1 MKKRKK
7 VLVVSSFP
15 PQKCGIGKYAA
26 EHVLHLKKEGFRVY
40 TLAVDGNSVG
50 SFRIDPTSPK
60 SIIRHILIVL
70 FSGFDAI
77 YVHYT
82 ADFFFPVL
90 YCDKKRFHWMRILQT
105 LFLFVLGKKS
115 GKDGAIIFH
124 EAYPGVDSPQYY
136 IDKRGKAF
144 GAFRNLEFH
153 TEVEQKRI
161 LDAFPQD
168 VRKDQTKVVIH
179 ERYMRPKYFGD
190 RSMARRDLG
199 LDENQKIFL
208 CIGFIQEHKGFH
220 TAAEIFSR
228 VSRDPNAYLYIVGSL
243 RINDPGYVEYLGQLR
258 LLVSRLPNVKLVE
271 QFVSDED
278 FDKWIVASNAVL
290 LPYREISSS
299 GVGGRAVLLNRAL
312 IANGQTNLKN
322 QFIDYDDV
330 TLYKDDQELAAL
342 LGVFEHKEAAAVG
355 SKQVSASDNKDD
367 ILFVMPW
374 FGPQIKGG
382 AEQFIFDLCTQLAH
396 AGKRIEVWTS
406 TSSTLSHRNNKLAH
420 DAADQGLPF
429 KIRRFPANRCAEIVF
444 RKVHPKMI
452 RSEGGSRL
460 DGALWT
466 RSALTG
472 KGMEQA
478 LREEGQRFSSIHLC
492 HYFGG
497 STHRLAGIF
506 PEKTILHPFIH
517 NEPPLYHPVMRD
529 LFAGVRGVMCNTR
542 AERFLGVRS
551 QAGLLGSCYKPIG
564 NSVAAIETA
573 SNDAPRKHMGVNEVI
588 YIGRLIPEKNLLT
601 LVDWVGAYNG
611 QSPTQPLKLVLVGDG
626 PLLEDPKIRD
636 NPWIE
641 RTGRLGDEDKRK
653 RIQKAFALIQ
663 PSLLESFSLVLLE
676 AWAEKTPV
684 IVHADCDATNLLV
697 SESGGGIAV
706 RSGDEFILAIE
717 RLWYDQPMAR
727 AMGEAGNLFA
737 RNNFTWPQIIQRF
750 EQGRAS
756 ILGWPNNYKE
766 FVTEG
771 RPNHF
776 VFPARSSWQC
786 SLEELD
792 GRIERSLMSAKE
804 RKLISY
810 IGNQFYVEYESVFR
824 DPSQEYKIFPSW
836 SDYLAIAKTMNMGDT
851 WVDIGAGRGYFLQYL
866 SSNGVPKERL
876 FGVEPDSYSFIEMR
890 RKGFAGCS
898 LYGDRFLVLLPD
910 KTISFISMLHVAE
923 HIPWEDLCCTMK
935 LAYNKLK
942 PGGKIVVEMPNAKT
956 VKTSAVTFWQDPT
969 HIRPVIDQTL
979 AFLMKFCGFKID
991 GISTYAPHMSEVE
1004 VGIGRQGVDE
1014 LLVKDFYGDQDV
1026 TIFGSRVE

>member
-15 PQKCGIGKYAA
+15 PQKCGIGTYAA
-26 EHVLHLKKEGFRVY
+26 EHVLHLKKEGLRVY

-50 SFRIDPTSPK
+50 SFHIDPTSPK

-70 FSGFDAI
+70 FSGFHAI

-82 ADFFFPVL
+82 ADFFFPPL
-90 YCDKKRFHWMRILQT
+90 YCGKKRFHWMRLLQT

-124 EAYPGVDSPQYY
+124 EAYPGIDSPEYY
-136 IDKRGKAF
+136 IDKRGQAF
-144 GAFRNLEFH
+144 AAFQNLEFH
-153 TEVEQKRI
+153 TEVEQQRI
-161 LDAFPQD
+161 LAAFPR
-168 VRKDQTKVVIH
+168 VVSPKQTKVVVH
-179 ERYMRPKYFGD
+179 ERYMQPKYFGD

-199 LDENQKIFL
+199 LDDSHKIFL

-220 TAAEIFSR
+220 TAAEIFAKAS
-228 VSRDPNAYLYIVGSL
+228 SDPHAYLYIVGSL
-243 RINDPGYVEYLGQLR
+243 RVRDPGYVEYLDRLR
-258 LLVSRLPNVKLVE
+258 LLVSAFPNVRLVE

-278 FDKWIVASNAVL
+278 FDKWIVASDIVL

-299 GVGGRAVLLNRAL
+299 GVGGRAVLLKRHL

-322 QFIDYDDV
+322 QFIDYDGV
-330 TLYKDDQELAAL
+330 TLYSGDQELASL
-342 LGVFEHKEAAAVG
+342 LSAYEHKGAAIVNTQEAAT
-355 SKQVSASDNKDD
+355 DNRDN

-382 AEQFIFDLCTQLAH
+382 AEQFIFDLCTNLAH
-396 AGKRIEVWTS
+396 SGKKIEVWAS
-406 TSSTLSHRNNKLAH
+406 ASLTLSHRNNLLAH

-429 KIRRFPANRCAEIVF
+429 KIRRFSSNRFAEVVF
-444 RKVHPKMI
+444 RKVHPRMI
-452 RSEGGSRL
+452 RSSGGGRL
-460 DGALWT
+460 DGFLWA

-472 KGMEQA
+472 NGMEQA
-478 LREEGQRFSSIHLC
+478 LREEGARFSSIHLC

-542 AERFLGVRS
+542 AERLLGERS

-564 NSVAAIETA
+564 NSVIALETA
-573 SNDAPRKHMGVNEVI
+573 STEAPKKHMGVNEII

-601 LVDWVGAYNG
+601 LVDWVIAYNE
-611 QSPTQPLKLVLVGDG
+611 QSPTQPLKLILVGDG
-626 PLLEDPKIRD
+626 PLQNDPKIRD
-636 NPWIE
+636 YPWIE
-641 RTGRLGDEDKRK
+641 KTGRLGEEDKRK
-653 RIQKAFALIQ
+653 RIQKAFALVQ

-684 IVHADCDATNLLV
+684 IVHADCAATNLLV
-697 SESGGGIAV
+697 AESGGGIAV
-706 RSGDEFILAIE
+706 KSADEFILAIE
-717 RLWYDQPMAR
+717 RLWYDQPLAR
-727 AMGEAGNLFA
+727 GMGEDGHRFA
-737 RNNFTWPQIIQRF
+737 RENFTWPEIVDRF
-750 EQGRAS
+750 EQARAS
-756 ILGWPNNYKE
+756 ILGWPNSYRE
-766 FVTEG
+766 FFTG
-771 RPNHF
+771 RRPNRF
-776 VFPARSSWQC
+776 VFPTRSSWQC

-836 SDYLAIAKTMNMGDT
+836 SDYLEIAGTMGVGDT

-866 SSNGVPKERL
+866 SSNGIAKEKL
-876 FGVEPDSYSFIEMR
+876 FGVEPDSYSFVEMR
-890 RKGFAGCS
+890 KKGFAGCS
-898 LYGDRFLVLLPD
+898 LYGDRFLELLPD
-910 KTISFISMLHVAE
+910 KSITFISMLHVAE
-923 HIPWEDLCCTMK
+923 HIPWDDLCCLMK

-942 PGGKIVVEMPNAKT
+942 PGGKIIVEMPNVKT

-991 GISTYAPHMSEVE
+991 NISTYAPHISSVE
-1004 VGIGRQGVDE
+1004 VSAGRQGVDE

-1026 TIFGSRVE
+1026 TIFGSRIE